1 MLKQKTLRPYK
12 VAVKDIKNS
21 QVVFQGPPLCV
32 RQKMLTNASQQ
43 HGIDFENQIHLALH
57 GTPKEEYERLIEGG
71 YTAVFDIVKGIKD
84 IDFNGSI
91 KVTGGN
97 GVACG
102 DIVRM
107 YNHTSGDDATPY
119 TLIVGRYT
127 QVTKTIKEYHIIYEF
142 YIKPE
147 HHSILW
153 GSMQLNTIE
162 EFVNYVKNI
171 PHGKEAQLEN
181 KKLWKDKRQHIYENE
196 GSGLMTINA
205 KIDSRSQRRTQ
216 ASLNIKFLKESDI
229 PFKKYTQEY
238 RGFVLPYIQE
248 NAPKR
253 KLNKK

>member
-1 MLKQKTLRPYK
+1 

>member
-1 MLKQKTLRPYK
+1 MKISDNIM
-12 VAVKDIKNS
+12 KDNKE
-21 QVVFQGPPLCV
+21 
-32 RQKMLTNASQQ
+32 TNASQQ
-43 HGIDFENQIHLALH
+43 HGIDFENQIHLTLH
-57 GTPKEEYERLIEGG
+57 GTPKEEYELLIEGG

-84 IDFNGSI
+84 INFNGSI

-97 GVACG
+97 NVDCG
-102 DIVRM
+102 DIVRV

-127 QVTKTIKEYHIIYEF
+127 QVTKTIKEYHTIYEF

-196 GSGLMTINA
+196 GRGLMTINA

-216 ASLNIKFLKESDI
+216 TGLNIKFLKESDI

-238 RGFVLPYIQE
+238 RGLVLPYIQE

>member
-1 MLKQKTLRPYK
+1 MKP
-12 VAVKDIKNS
+12 
-21 QVVFQGPPLCV
+21 
-32 RQKMLTNASQQ
+32 NASQQ

-57 GTPKEEYERLIEGG
+57 GTPKEKYERLIEGG

-97 GVACG
+97 GVGCG

-107 YNHTSGDDATPY
+107 YNHTSGADATPF
-119 TLIVGRYT
+119 TMIVGLYT
-127 QVTKTIKEYHIIYEF
+127 QSTKTIKEYHTIYEF

-153 GSMQLNTIE
+153 GGMQLNTIE

-216 ASLNIKFLKESDI
+216 SGFNINLLEASAI
-229 PFKKYTQEY
+229 PSKKYTQEY
-238 RGFVLPYIQE
+238 RGLVLPYIQE

-253 KLNKK
+253 KRNKK